1 MNTHFSFKKVAIALA
16 CVLSLPLLS
25 SCGKEMS
32 VDSHMQWH
40 TVTLDFEGPMTSEDA
55 ELNPFTNYR
64 LLVKFSNGDTDYWI
78 RGFYAADGK
87 AAESSADS
95 GNIWRVRFTPD
106 KTGTWTYQ
114 ASLRK
119 GEMIAISQDPD
130 AGDAISLRNDS
141 GSFQVAPSDKEG
153 NDFRAKGRLSLNNN
167 YFYFNSTDSYWMKG
181 GAGSPE
187 NLLGY
192 ADFDGTY
199 RFEAET
205 REGEAKPTE
214 ELHKYPSHVA
224 DWKEGDPTWQN
235 GKGKALIGGLNY
247 LASKGM
253 NTVYFLTL
261 NIGGDGKDV
270 WPYTDYEIHDRFDA
284 SKLDQWEIVFQ
295 HMQQKGIL
303 LHIVTQETENET
315 MLDGGDTGPL
325 RKLYYQELIARFGH
339 HLALVWNLGEEN
351 GPAEFSPDGQNPI
364 QQKAMASYLK
374 SADPY
379 QHPVLIHTHSWIE
392 QKDHSLPPLLGHPP
406 LDGLSFQINKPEEVN
421 SELIRWQGQANE
433 AGRPW
438 TITMDEIG
446 PWQEGA
452 LPDSVDPTH
461 DDTRKFVL
469 WGSLLG
475 GAAGIEWYFGAHHP
489 HNDLTAEDWRSRD
502 VLWDQTQYAIQFM
515 DTYIPYW
522 EMRPNNDLTKTEGVY
537 CLAKSGEIYAI
548 YAPDASDVSIDL
560 QSYEGEWSVQ
570 WYDPRN
576 GGELQTGSV
585 ESITGSGF
593 QDLGVPPSTGQKDWV
608 ALVKRNYT
616 IFKKE

>member
-1 MNTHFSFKKVAIALA
+1 MNTHFSFKNIVIALA
-16 CVLSLPLLS
+16 CMFSILLLS
-25 SCGKEMS
+25 SCGKETS
-32 VDSHMQWH
+32 GDSHTQWH
-40 TVTLDFEGPMTSEDA
+40 TVTLDFEGPMTSENA
-55 ELNPFTNYR
+55 ELNPFTSYR

-106 KTGTWTYQ
+106 QIGTWTYQ

-119 GEMIAISQDPD
+119 GEMIATSQDPD
-130 AGDAISLRNDS
+130 AGEVISLQNDS
-141 GSFQVAPSDKEG
+141 GSFQVAPSNKEG
-153 NDFRAKGRLSLNNN
+153 SDFRVKGRLSLNNN
-167 YFYFNSTDSYWMKG
+167 YFYFESTDSYWMKG

-199 RFEAET
+199 RFNAET

-247 LASKGM
+247 LTSKGM
-253 NTVYFLTL
+253 NTIYFLTL

-270 WPYTDYEIHDRFDA
+270 WPYTDYEVRDRFDA

-295 HMQQKGIL
+295 HMQQKGML

-325 RKLYYQELIARFGH
+325 RKLYYNELIARFGH

-351 GPAEFSPDGQNPI
+351 GPAEFSPDGQNPE

-421 SELIRWQGQANE
+421 SELIRWQGKANE

-469 WGSLLG
+469 WGSLFG

-489 HNDLTAEDWRSRD
+489 HNDLTTEDWRSRD
-502 VLWDQTQYAIQFM
+502 ALWDQTRYAIQFM
-515 DTYIPYW
+515 DTHIPYW
-522 EMRPNNDLTKTEGVY
+522 EMRPNNDLAKTEGAY
-537 CLAKSGEIYAI
+537 CLAKAGEIYVI
-548 YAPDASDVSIDL
+548 YAPNASDVSIDL
-560 QSYEGEWSVQ
+560 QSHAGEWSVQ

-585 ESITGSGF
+585 GLITGAGL
-593 QDLGVPPSTGQKDWV
+593 QNLGVPPSTSQKDWV